1 MAFDVY
7 NGASAEGSLPPFF
20 VGRVNRVILGSQ
32 KTNTIADPDYT
43 CEKDLGAIYYE
54 PLFINKSGANANS
67 NNSRKAYPMFGNIRH
82 YPNIGEQVL
91 IFSGPS
97 SDMND
102 GSKEQDYYYLP
113 PFSTWG
119 DPHHNVFPRLDVFT
133 AQVKNTRISSDYDSQ
148 EKIDNV
154 PVAQGFTFEEQIN
167 VKQLRPFEG
176 DIIIQGRFGQS
187 IRFGSSVPN
196 MNKYNTW
203 SDNTDNGK
211 PITIITNKQ
220 RSPSSAEMDSPTF
233 FEDINKDGSSIY
245 LTEDHSIIMT
255 DINLFPKRSYATSKA
270 NNPQVADAK
279 RPERYFKTNE
289 FLSAADQ
296 DRNAVNTNVITNNS
310 QNNTE
315 EIQNDRI

>member
-20 VGRVNRVILGSQ
+20 VGRVNRIILGSQ
-32 KTNTIADPDYT
+32 KTNTIQDEDYT

-54 PLFINKSGANANS
+54 PLFINKSGTRSSS
-67 NNSRKAYPMFGNIRH
+67 NNSKKAYPMFGNIRH
-82 YPNIGEQVL
+82 YPSIGEQVL

-97 SDMND
+97 SNMND

-119 DPHHNVFPRLDVFT
+119 DAHHNVFPRLEQYA
-133 AQVKNTRISSDYDSQ
+133 AQIKSTRISSDYDSR
-148 EKIDNV
+148 ERVDNV
-154 PVAQGFTFEEQIN
+154 PVAQGFTFEEQENI
-167 VKQLRPFEG
+167 KQLRPFEG

-196 MNKYNTW
+196 MNKFNTW
-203 SDNTDNGK
+203 SDNTENGK
-211 PITIITNKQ
+211 PITIISNKQ
-220 RSPSSAEMDSPTF
+220 RSPTSAEIDSPTF

-255 DINLFPKRSYATSKA
+255 DINLFPKRSYATSNS

-289 FLSAADQ
+289 FVSAADQ
-296 DRNAVNTNVITNNS
+296 DRNAINTNTVTSNS
-310 QNNTE
+310 QDSAQE
-315 EIQNDRI
+315 VQNDSE